1 MAYLIDQLIWWLLG
15 VVGLSAVAGWAVHAF
30 RTEAK
35 DDQQLRERE
44 RVLRELLNASGD
56 PPSNGAEIVHID
68 RTGFLQRQSDLNTA
82 RIAELETALEAA
94 RSRAEEAAGRVAE
107 LERGGERET
116 ADMQELNALRG
127 RVASLEHEKQ
137 QAVEVQP
144 LAVVNDDDAALQAWR
159 LRYFEQR
166 VRYLETQQPAALAL
180 PAPEPEAAPQV
191 EPAPAQAPDLD
202 MAARWSAR
210 YFAARTEYLE
220 KAARDAASTP
230 TLQPVAAVAP
240 VEAPSVELQEMLRW
254 RMRYLEKRVEYLQ
267 AQPVASLPD
276 DGVDHELDAARHKWR
291 ARYLEARVRHLESR
305 PQPVAAP
312 APVVESTPAP
322 QPVAAV
328 EAPVVDERPTPA
340 PLVPSGS
347 EERPPALPAARQG
360 APDDLSLIDGVSMLQ
375 QSTLNSLGIYHFDQI
390 AAWTPANV
398 AWVDQYLR
406 LRGRISEY
414 EWVEQAAILARE
426 GPLALKRAFDHEP
439 A

>member
-15 VVGLSAVAGWAVHAF
+15 VVVLSAVAGWAVHAF

-35 DDQQLRERE
+35 DDQQLRERD

-56 PPSNGAEIVHID
+56 APSNGADIVHID
-68 RTGFLQRQSDLNTA
+68 RTEFLQRQADLNTA
-82 RIAELETALEAA
+82 RIAELEASLEAA
-94 RSRAEEAAGRVAE
+94 RSRAEEAAGRVVE
-107 LERGGERET
+107 LERGDERAT
-116 ADMQELNALRG
+116 ADLQELNALRG
-127 RVASLEHEKQ
+127 RVASLEQ
-137 QAVEVQP
+137 SQLVEVQP
-144 LAVVNDDDAALQAWR
+144 VAANDDDAALQAWR

-166 VRYLETQQPAALAL
+166 VRYLETQQPVALAL
-180 PAPEPEAAPQV
+180 PAPEAAPEP
-191 EPAPAQAPDLD
+191 EPAPAQATDID

-220 KAARDAASTP
+220 KAARDAAAA
-230 TLQPVAAVAP
+230 TLVQLVAEVAP

-267 AQPVASLPD
+267 AQPVAAPPS
-276 DGVDHELDAARHKWR
+276 DGVDHELDSARFKWR

-305 PQPVAAP
+305 PQLVAAP
-312 APVVESTPAP
+312 ATEPVVEAPAP
-322 QPVAAV
+322 EPIAAV
-328 EAPVVDERPTPA
+328 AEPVRDERPTPA
-340 PLVPSGS
+340 PLVPAGS

-360 APDDLSLIDGVSMLQ
+360 APDDLSLIDGVTVMQ